1 MTKNW
6 KIKEPDLELQK
17 RLTSELKISPII
29 SQLLINRGLRSPQE
43 IEDFLNTNLTALHNP
58 FLLKDM
64 EPAIRR
70 IKNAISTQE
79 RIMIYGDYDVDGVTS
94 VAVMLKVF
102 TKLGALQVLYHI
114 PNKLKE
120 GYSLNKA
127 AIDEAHQKKVT
138 LLITVDCGIG
148 NIEEVK
154 YAAGLGIDTIII
166 DHHQPIDNS
175 IPEAVAVINPKRF
188 DCPYPY
194 KYLAGVGLVFKLIQA
209 LIGQKEALSYLDLIT
224 LGTIADLA
232 PLTGENRIIVKNG
245 LSRITNS
252 RLPGIKALIE
262 ISNLAGR
269 DITVRNVGYAL
280 GPRLNAAGRL
290 GSAESS
296 LRLLL
301 TSEDEEART
310 QAEVINRKNKERQ
323 KIGSRMFK
331 ETIARIE
338 EGKEI
343 NFKFHKVIILWDEN
357 WHSGINGIIASR
369 VAERYCRP
377 AIIISTKDGIGRGS
391 GRSVKNFHLLN
402 AIKKCGQF
410 LEKFGGHKYAIGLTI
425 SERNLSDFREMANL
439 VISEQLSAEELMPEI
454 DVDMEL
460 PLEKISG
467 HLLEEIENLRPFG
480 FDNPQPVFLSRKLTL
495 KRKPEIVGERH
506 LKMWVSDGDV
516 TYPAIWYGSAE
527 FFSSD
532 WMAKEVSLVYS
543 PVLNNWQGK
552 EEIQLEVRDV
562 KLR

>member
-43 IEDFLNTNLTALHNP
+43 IDYFLNTNLTALHDP

-64 EPAIRR
+64 ESAIRR
-70 IKNAISTQE
+70 IKNAISRQE
-79 RIMIYGDYDVDGVTS
+79 RIMIYGDYDVDGITS
-94 VAVMLKVF
+94 VAVMLKVL
-102 TKLGALQVLYHI
+102 TKLGAFHPLYHI

-138 LLITVDCGIG
+138 LLITVDCGIS
-148 NIEEVK
+148 NIEEIK
-154 YAAGLGIDTIII
+154 YAANLGIDTIIV

-175 IPEAVAVINPKRF
+175 IPEAVAIINPKRKG
-188 DCPYPY
+188 CSYPY

-209 LIGQKEALSYLDLIT
+209 LIGQKEAFSYLDLIT

-262 ISNLAGR
+262 LGRLAGR
-269 DITVRNVGYAL
+269 DITVRDVGYVL

-301 TSEDEEART
+301 TLQDEEART
-310 QAEVINRKNKERQ
+310 HAEIIDKKNKERQ

-343 NFKFHKVIILWDEN
+343 NFKFHKVIILWDEK

-377 AIIISTKDGIGRGS
+377 TIIISVKDGIGRGS
-391 GRSVKNFHLLN
+391 GRSIKNFHLLN
-402 AIKKCGQF
+402 AVKKCGQF
-410 LEKFGGHKYAIGLTI
+410 LEKFGGHKQAIGLTI
-425 SERNLSDFREMANL
+425 TERNLSDFREMANL
-439 VISEQLSAEELMPEI
+439 VVSEQLSGKELIPEI
-454 DVDMEL
+454 TVDMEL

-467 HLLEEIENLRPFG
+467 HLLEEIEDLQPFG

-495 KRKPEIVGERH
+495 KRKPEIVGGRH
-506 LKMWVSDGDV
+506 LKIWVSDGDI

-527 FFSSD
+527 FFSLD

-552 EEIQLEVRDV
+552 EEICLEVKD
-562 KLR
+562 LRLT